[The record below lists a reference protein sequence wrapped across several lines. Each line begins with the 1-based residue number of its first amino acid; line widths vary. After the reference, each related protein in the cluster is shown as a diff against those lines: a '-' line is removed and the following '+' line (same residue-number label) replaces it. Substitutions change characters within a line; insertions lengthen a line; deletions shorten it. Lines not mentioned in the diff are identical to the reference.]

1 MPGYPGRDH
10 LLAAYGRQSELDLTS
25 LPWYVGFAFFKIA
38 AIFERIHFRAQQ
50 GLTVGEGFDRLG
62 DMVPPLIER
71 GHAALSGTT

>member
-1 MPGYPGRDH
+1 MPGHPGRDH
-10 LLAAYGRQSELDLTS
+10 LLAAYGRQSDLDITP
-25 LPWYVGFAFFKIA
+25 LPWYIGFAFFKIA

-50 GLTVGEGFDRLG
+50 GLTVGEGFYCLG